1 MRKKHE
7 KDVCLVDKMVD
18 KNWIKE
24 LCVFMI
30 DLLFLIEY
38 NIKEMDR

>member
-18 KNWIKE
+18 KHWIKE
-24 LCVFMI
+24 LCVFI
-30 DLLFLIEY
+30 D
-38 NIKEMDR
+38 